1 MEKKLYDGH
10 SYEFAHCWAVLSYN
24 KSILMS
30 WGIDPYSIKEVENGT
45 SFHVNGFKHTG
56 YVEVIIDYATD
67 TFSVV
72 LKSDAGE
79 IISSHTDVYLG
90 ELVRLIDD
98 LVEKTE
104 DYEERI
110 RREYLA
116 V

>member
-10 SYEFAHCWAVLSYN
+10 SYEFAYCWAILGYN
-24 KSILMS
+24 KPILMS
-30 WGIDPYSIKEVENGT
+30 WGVNPYSIKEIENGT
-45 SFHVNGFKHTG
+45 SFHVKGFKHTG
-56 YVEVIIDYATD
+56 YVEVTIDYATD

-98 LVEKTE
+98 LVEKAE

-110 RREYLA
+110 YEQIL
-116 V
+116 VV